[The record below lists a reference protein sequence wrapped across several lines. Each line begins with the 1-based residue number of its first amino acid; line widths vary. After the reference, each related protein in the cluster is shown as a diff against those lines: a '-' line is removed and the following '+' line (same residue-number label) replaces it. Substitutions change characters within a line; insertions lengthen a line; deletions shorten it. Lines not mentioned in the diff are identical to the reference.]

1 MSRPRRVGL
10 AWYSPEHYDGLRRGL
25 ADGANLPE
33 TYEAWRMSAEQVER
47 EVTRSGVDVVR
58 VPLELVAFTDWC
70 ERTQSVGDGGARARY
85 VAERLEGQ
93 AGV

>member
-10 AWYSPEHYDGLRRGL
+10 AWYGPEHYDALRRGL
-25 ADGANLPE
+25 ADGAKLPE

-58 VPLELVAFTDWC
+58 VPVDLATFRAWC
-70 ERTQSVGDGGARARY
+70 ERTGSVSDGSSRARY
-85 VAERLEGQ
+85 VAERLERQ
-93 AGV
+93 AGG